1 MDDLERTLLV
11 KPEVF
16 VYKIPPR
23 TSAKGYRAADWKL
36 DAPDWTGRLRCI
48 EKNSKCEIRLEDKNS
63 GELFAACPVENYP
76 GTSVEAVTD
85 SSRYFVI
92 CIQDSGRKAYIGI
105 GFTDRSDSFD
115 LNVTL
120 QDHFKQLK
128 KEDLFSK
135 EASDPPKPNLDL
147 AFKEGQTIRINIPS
161 KAANANATNP
171 ANTGRPKANRSMG
184 GILPPPPGGGG
195 GSASVPRIPPSVSSG
210 SLSSSSGPV
219 ISGSGTAAV
228 ADLLGDFGMPTPAA
242 APAAAAAP
250 TVAEPS
256 KAFSD
261 FDEWGDFASSKG
273 PPSTQTVSSGNW
285 EQF

>member
-48 EKNSKCEIRLEDKNS
+48 EKNNKCEIRLEDKNS
-63 GELFAACPVENYP
+63 GELFAACPIENYP

-85 SSRYFVI
+85 SSRYFVV

-135 EASDPPKPNLDL
+135 QATDPQPNLDL

-161 KAANANATNP
+161 KTANANPGA
-171 ANTGRPKANRSMG
+171 ANITGGRPKANKSMG
-184 GILPPPPGGGG
+184 GILPPPPGGGN
-195 GSASVPRIPPSVSSG
+195 AVPRIPPSVSSG
-210 SLSSSSGPV
+210 SLSSSGPV
-219 ISGSGTAAV
+219 ISGTSGGAV
-228 ADLLGDFGMPTPAA
+228 ADLLGDFATPPAA
-242 APAAAAAP
+242 APA
-250 TVAEPS
+250 AEPS

>member
-1 MDDLERTLLV
+1 MIDYLFQMDDLERTLLV

-48 EKNSKCEIRLEDKNS
+48 EKNNKCEIRLEDKNS
-63 GELFAACPVENYP
+63 GELFAACPIENYP

-85 SSRYFVI
+85 SSRYFVV

-135 EASDPPKPNLDL
+135 EASDPQPNLDL

-161 KAANANATNP
+161 KATTTNAANP
-171 ANTGRPKANRSMG
+171 ANTGRPKANKSMG
-184 GILPPPPGGGG
+184 GILPPPPSGGG
-195 GSASVPRIPPSVSSG
+195 ANAVPRIPPSVSSG

-219 ISGSGTAAV
+219 ISGSGAAGV
-228 ADLLGDFGMPTPAA
+228 ADLLGDFGTPAPGSAVA
-242 APAAAAAP
+242 A
-250 TVAEPS
+250 AEPS

>member
-48 EKNSKCEIRLEDKNS
+48 EKNNKCEIRLEDKNS
-63 GELFAACPVENYP
+63 GELFAACPIENYP

-85 SSRYFVI
+85 SSRYFVV

-135 EASDPPKPNLDL
+135 QATDPQPNLDL

-161 KAANANATNP
+161 KTANANPGA
-171 ANTGRPKANRSMG
+171 ANITGGRPKANKSMG
-184 GILPPPPGGGG
+184 GILPPPPGGGN
-195 GSASVPRIPPSVSSG
+195 AVPRIPPSVSSG
-210 SLSSSSGPV
+210 SLSSSGPV
-219 ISGSGTAAV
+219 ISGTSGGAV
-228 ADLLGDFGMPTPAA
+228 ADLLGDFATPPAA
-242 APAAAAAP
+242 ATA
-250 TVAEPS
+250 AEPS

>member
-11 KPEVF
+11 KNEVF

-48 EKNSKCEIRLEDKNS
+48 DKGGKCEIRLEDKSS
-63 GELFAACPVENYP
+63 GQLFAACPIENYP
-76 GTSVEAVTD
+76 GVAVEAVTD

-105 GFTDRSDSFD
+105 GFADRSDSFD

-128 KEDLFSK
+128 KEVQFTQ
-135 EASDPPKPNLDL
+135 ETPQPNLDL

-161 KAANANATNP
+161 KAGGGASTN
-171 ANTGRPKANRSMG
+171 RPKAATANKGLG
-184 GILPPPPGGGG
+184 GILPPPPGGVSAGRLPTSVSG
-195 GSASVPRIPPSVSSG
+195 GSLTSVAAEPSNNSNSSAG
-210 SLSSSSGPV
+210 G
-219 ISGSGTAAV
+219 AV
-228 ADLLGDFGMPTPAA
+228 ADLLGDFA
-242 APAAAAAP
+242 APPP
-250 TVAEPS
+250 TTNNPS
-256 KAFSD
+256 QSQSTFAD
-261 FDEWGDFASSKG
+261 FDDWGDFAA
-273 PPSTQTVSSGNW
+273 PASTTTVASGNW

>member
-48 EKNSKCEIRLEDKNS
+48 EKNNKCEIRLEDKNS
-63 GELFAACPVENYP
+63 GELFAACPIENYP

-85 SSRYFVI
+85 SSRYFVV

-135 EASDPPKPNLDL
+135 QATDPQPNLDL

-161 KAANANATNP
+161 KTANANPGA
-171 ANTGRPKANRSMG
+171 ANITGRPKANKSMG
-184 GILPPPPGGGG
+184 GILPPPPGGGN
-195 GSASVPRIPPSVSSG
+195 AVPRIPPSVSSG
-210 SLSSSSGPV
+210 SLSSSGPV
-219 ISGSGTAAV
+219 ISGTSGGAV
-228 ADLLGDFGMPTPAA
+228 ADLLGDFATPPAA
-242 APAAAAAP
+242 ASA
-250 TVAEPS
+250 AEPS

>member
-23 TSAKGYRAADWKL
+23 ASAKGYRAADWKL
-36 DAPDWTGRLRCI
+36 DSPDWTGRLRCI
-48 EKNSKCEIRLEDKNS
+48 EKSSKCEIRLEDKNT
-63 GELFAACPVENYP
+63 GDLFAACPIENYP

-128 KEDLFSK
+128 KEDLFNK
-135 EASDPPKPNLDL
+135 EAIEPQPNLDL

-161 KAANANATNP
+161 KSSTPNSASAV
-171 ANTGRPKANRSMG
+171 TGRPKASKALG
-184 GILPPPPGGGG
+184 GILPPPPGSSTGP
-195 GSASVPRIPPSVSSG
+195 STRIPPSASSG
-210 SLSSSSGPV
+210 SLSSTGPV
-219 ISGSGTAAV
+219 ISGGNSSGAI
-228 ADLLGDFGMPTPAA
+228 ADLLGDFA
-242 APAAAAAP
+242 APP
-250 TVAEPS
+250 TIEPS
-256 KAFSD
+256 NTTAGTALEPPKTSFSD
-261 FDEWGDFASSKG
+261 FDEWGDFASSSKG
-273 PPSTQTVSSGNW
+273 GPSTQTVSSGNW

>member
-1 MDDLERTLLV
+1 MENDLERTLLV

-48 EKNSKCEIRLEDKNS
+48 EKSGKCEIRLEDKSS
-63 GELFAACPVENYP
+63 GELFAACPVETYP

-128 KEDLFSK
+128 KEDLFNK
-135 EASDPPKPNLDL
+135 EAVEPQPNLDL

-161 KAANANATNP
+161 KSQTGSNITA
-171 ANTGRPKANRSMG
+171 TGRPKANKGMG
-184 GILPPPPGGGG
+184 GILPPPPGP
-195 GSASVPRIPPSVSSG
+195 GSVSRIPPSVSSG
-210 SLSSSSGPV
+210 SLSSAPV
-219 ISGSGTAAV
+219 ISANSGTLV
-228 ADLLGDFGMPTPAA
+228 ADLLGDFSAPTGPTG
-242 APAAAAAP
+242 PDSGP
-250 TVAEPS
+250 TVAEGTKS
-256 KAFSD
+256 FAD
-261 FDEWGDFASSKG
+261 FDEWGDFASSK
-273 PPSTQTVSSGNW
+273 PPSTQTVSSGSW

>member
-16 VYKIPPR
+16 VYNIPPR
-23 TSAKGYRAADWKL
+23 ASAKGYRAADWKL
-36 DAPDWTGRLRCI
+36 DSPNWTGRLRCI
-48 EKNSKCEIRLEDKNS
+48 EKSNKCEIRLEDKTT
-63 GELFAACPVENYP
+63 GELFAACPIESYP

-135 EASDPPKPNLDL
+135 EAIEPQPNLDL

-161 KAANANATNP
+161 KSAAPNAAP
-171 ANTGRPKANRSMG
+171 AAATGRPKANKAMG
-184 GILPPPPGGGG
+184 GILPPPPGSST
-195 GSASVPRIPPSVSSG
+195 GSSTRIPPSVSSG
-210 SLSSSSGPV
+210 SLSSAGPV
-219 ISGSGTAAV
+219 ISGGSSAV
-228 ADLLGDFGMPTPAA
+228 ADLLGDFA
-242 APAAAAAP
+242 APP
-250 TVAEPS
+250 TSGPLNTTAGIASEPP
-256 KAFSD
+256 KASFSD
-261 FDEWGDFASSKG
+261 FDEWGDFASSSKG
-273 PPSTQTVSSGNW
+273 PSTQTVSSGNW

>member
-1 MDDLERTLLV
+1 M
-11 KPEVF
+11 
-16 VYKIPPR
+16 
-23 TSAKGYRAADWKL
+23 
-36 DAPDWTGRLRCI
+36 
-48 EKNSKCEIRLEDKNS
+48 EDKNS
-63 GELFAACPVENYP
+63 GELFAACPIENYP

-85 SSRYFVI
+85 SSRYFVV

-135 EASDPPKPNLDL
+135 QATDPQPNLDL

-161 KAANANATNP
+161 KTANANPGA
-171 ANTGRPKANRSMG
+171 ANITGGRPKANKSMG

-195 GSASVPRIPPSVSSG
+195 NAVPRIPPSVSSG
-210 SLSSSSGPV
+210 SLSSSGPV
-219 ISGSGTAAV
+219 ISGTSGGAV
-228 ADLLGDFGMPTPAA
+228 ADLLGDFATPPAA
-242 APAAAAAP
+242 APA
-250 TVAEPS
+250 AEPS

>member
-48 EKNSKCEIRLEDKNS
+48 EKNNKCEIRLEDKNS
-63 GELFAACPVENYP
+63 GELFAACPIENYP

-85 SSRYFVI
+85 SSRYFVV

-135 EASDPPKPNLDL
+135 QATDPQPNLDL

-161 KAANANATNP
+161 KTANANPGA
-171 ANTGRPKANRSMG
+171 ANITGGRPKANKSMG
-184 GILPPPPGGGG
+184 GILPPPPGGGN
-195 GSASVPRIPPSVSSG
+195 AVPRIPPSVSSG
-210 SLSSSSGPV
+210 SLSSSGPV
-219 ISGSGTAAV
+219 ISGTSGGAV
-228 ADLLGDFGMPTPAA
+228 ADLLGDFATP
-242 APAAAAAP
+242 PAAAA
-250 TVAEPS
+250 TAEPS